1 MADEQV
7 DRLQSFRAFIK
18 TAEEGAAIPPV
29 AEDDLRQLHE
39 ICVDRTKRYS
49 GKDGVVSLDVMARGC
64 SSGAN
69 LPAVWLR
76 HTQLRVLVRQGLLAE
91 WQHGTV
97 LDDAVYRVAASIP
110 MNGVRFDQESFLRQL
125 RCKTAA

>member
-7 DRLQSFRAFIK
+7 DRLESFRTFIK

-64 SSGAN
+64 SPGVN

-91 WQHGTV
+91 WQRGTT
-97 LDDAVYRVAASIP
+97 LDEAVYRVAATIS
-110 MNGVRFDQESFLRQL
+110 MNGMHFDQEAFLRRL
-125 RCKTAA
+125 RCKIAA